1 VGTAGSGGVAGAI
14 LAVANV
20 DPEHAIA
27 AFAGDSAGQR
37 ALFAAHKRVRTAFPH
52 GLKDAI
58 AYRFGTS
65 RVTRLG

>member
-1 VGTAGSGGVAGAI
+1 MAGAI

-27 AFAGDSAGQR
+27 AFAGDPGAQR
-37 ALFAAHKRVRTAFPH
+37 ALLAAHLRVRTAFPH

-58 AYRFGTS
+58 ADRFGTS